1 MVVKLGTSYY
11 EKNINS
17 GVWEQGAKEQISD

>member
-1 MVVKLGTSYY
+1 MVVKLGISYY

-17 GVWEQGAKEQISD
+17 RVWEQGAKENISI